1 MVKRER
7 DAHLNVMP
15 PTQGFQCDLSSK
27 KYMQIPGMHQKEQ
40 VITLKEESMAH
51 SLACRGSYM
60 DRTSVT
66 VYCKPAQ
73 LNCTSV
79 RIT

>member
-27 KYMQIPGMHQKEQ
+27 KYMQIPGMHQREQ
-40 VITLKEESMAH
+40 VITLKQESTAY
-51 SLACRGSYM
+51 SLACGSLYM
-60 DRTSVT
+60 DRTLVT
-66 VYCKPAQ
+66 V
-73 LNCTSV
+73 
-79 RIT
+79 